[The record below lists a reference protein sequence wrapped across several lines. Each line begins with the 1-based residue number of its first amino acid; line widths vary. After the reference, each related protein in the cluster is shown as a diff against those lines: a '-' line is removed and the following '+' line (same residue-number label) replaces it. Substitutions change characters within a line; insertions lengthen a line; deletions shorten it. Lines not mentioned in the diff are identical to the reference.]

1 MYTEVSGKFITKS
14 KSLSEK
20 ESMNTPKKRDI
31 VVQKLNKHIV
41 LCLHWECLMGNE
53 KETYQVGRA
62 PLAVTLLNED
72 TAIQPVISTLGA
84 EKLPVSEACIERCVG
99 SSRHGVS
106 Q

>member
-53 KETYQVGRA
+53 KETY
-62 PLAVTLLNED
+62 
-72 TAIQPVISTLGA
+72 
-84 EKLPVSEACIERCVG
+84 
-99 SSRHGVS
+99 
-106 Q
+106 